1 MKDPGKLSRFCDP
14 LNNLLLTIVLP
25 SPPGIFAWE
34 IRDRLLADGVCD
46 KNNVPSVSSI
56 SRILRN
62 KVTNHHHH
70 HHSSAISH
78 SHPHLYNS
86 IYPTYPYAT
95 PPPIKSENSPNTSSS
110 CGSPSPPNNVIS
122 RNSHCHHWP
131 PLSHGSISHSV
142 SDILSFNQ
150 KFVQP
155 QTSPQLAAS
164 QMMNS
169 HDPSQNSQNYNYYMY
184 FQSPGMHGNG
194 ISTGANL

>member
-1 MKDPGKLSRFCDP
+1 MKYSFEFQFKYKNFVFY
-14 LNNLLLTIVLP
+14 T
-25 SPPGIFAWE
+25 GIFAWE

-70 HHSSAISH
+70 HHHHSSAATISH

-86 IYPTYPYAT
+86 IYPSYPYAT
-95 PPPIKSENSPNTSSS
+95 PPPIKSESSPNTSSS
-110 CGSPSPPNNVIS
+110 CGSPSPPNNNTATSVIS
-122 RNSHCHHWP
+122 PRNCHHWP
-131 PLSHGSISHSV
+131 GLSHGSITHSV

-155 QTSPQLAAS
+155 QTSPQLPPS
-164 QMMNS
+164 QMMNTHES
-169 HDPSQNSQNYNYYMY
+169 AAQNSQNYNYYMY
-184 FQSPGMHGNG
+184 FQHGNG
-194 ISTGANL
+194 IATGANL

>member
-1 MKDPGKLSRFCDP
+1 M
-14 LNNLLLTIVLP
+14 NLLT
-25 SPPGIFAWE
+25 GIFAWE

-70 HHSSAISH
+70 NSAMSHAH

-95 PPPIKSENSPNTSSS
+95 PPSIKSENSPNTSSS
-110 CGSPSPPNNVIS
+110 CGSPSPPNNIIS
-122 RNSHCHHWP
+122 RNCHHWP
-131 PLSHGSISHSV
+131 PLSHSAAITHSV
-142 SDILSFNQ
+142 NDILNFNQ

-155 QTSPQLAAS
+155 QTSPQLTAS
-164 QMMNS
+164 NPMMNS
-169 HDPSQNSQNYNYYMY
+169 HEAQNSHSQNYNYYMY
-184 FQSPGMHGNG
+184 FQNTAMHGNG

>member
-1 MKDPGKLSRFCDP
+1 MSKFEL
-14 LNNLLLTIVLP
+14 
-25 SPPGIFAWE
+25 GIFAWE

-70 HHSSAISH
+70 HHHHSSAATISH

-86 IYPTYPYAT
+86 IYPSYPYAT
-95 PPPIKSENSPNTSSS
+95 PPPIKSESSPNTSSS
-110 CGSPSPPNNVIS
+110 CGSPSPPNNAATSVIS
-122 RNSHCHHWP
+122 PRNCHHW
-131 PLSHGSISHSV
+131 PLSHGSITHSV

-155 QTSPQLAAS
+155 QTSPQLPPS

-169 HDPSQNSQNYNYYMY
+169 HESAAAQNSQNYNYYMY
-184 FQSPGMHGNG
+184 FQHGNG
-194 ISTGANL
+194 IATGANL

>member
-1 MKDPGKLSRFCDP
+1 MSVQIFKGMYVIPS
-14 LNNLLLTIVLP
+14 LLT
-25 SPPGIFAWE
+25 GIFAWE

-70 HHSSAISH
+70 SSAMSH

-131 PLSHGSISHSV
+131 PLTSHGSITHSV
-142 SDILSFNQ
+142 SDILNFNQ

-155 QTSPQLAAS
+155 QTSPQLASS

-169 HDPSQNSQNYNYYMY
+169 HDPTQNSQNYNYYMY
-184 FQSPGMHGNG
+184 FQSNAHGMHGNG
-194 ISTGANL
+194 ISTGVNL